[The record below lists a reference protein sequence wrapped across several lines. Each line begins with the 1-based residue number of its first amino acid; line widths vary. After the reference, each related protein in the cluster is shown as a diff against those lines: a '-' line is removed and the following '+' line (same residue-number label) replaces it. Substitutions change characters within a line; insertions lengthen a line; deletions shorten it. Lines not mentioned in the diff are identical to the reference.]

1 MGLERVIDEIVS
13 IGEEKRR
20 AIISEGEKERK
31 RIVAAS
37 REEAESGAKAIET
50 DTERRIS
57 LMRQQALSS
66 AELEA
71 KKRILREQNEKLSSV
86 RQEVLRDL
94 SSRSSAELRP
104 MLEKLVKIATKGLS
118 GGVIHC
124 RKQDEAVI
132 APPSKFKKQPDLKTS
147 GGLIAE
153 SEDGSYRIDL
163 TFEALIEDVWNRN
176 VRQIYEILF
185 GGA

>member
-13 IGEEKRR
+13 SGEEKRR
-20 AIISEGEKERK
+20 TIISEGEKERQ

-37 REEAESGAKAIET
+37 RKEAESGARTIET
-50 DTERRIS
+50 DTERKVS

-86 RQEVLRDL
+86 REEVLRDL
-94 SSRSSAELRP
+94 SSRSSAELKP
-104 MLEKLVKIATKGLS
+104 MLEKLAKMATKGLS

-124 RKQDEAVI
+124 RKQDEAAI
-132 APPSKFKKQPDLKTS
+132 ATPSNFRKQPDLKAS

-153 SEDGSYRIDL
+153 SEDGSYRMDL

>member
-13 IGEEKRR
+13 SGEEKRR
-20 AIISEGEKERK
+20 AIISEGEKERQ

-37 REEAESGAKAIET
+37 REEAESGAKALET
-50 DTERRIS
+50 DTESRIS

-71 KKRILREQNEKLSSV
+71 KKRILREQNEQLSLV
-86 RQEVLRDL
+86 REEVLRDL
-94 SSRSSAELRP
+94 SSRSRAELKP
-104 MLEKLVKIATKGLS
+104 ILDKLAKMVTKGLS

-124 RKQDEAVI
+124 RKQDEVAIV
-132 APPSKFKKQPDLKTS
+132 APSRFKKQSDLRAS